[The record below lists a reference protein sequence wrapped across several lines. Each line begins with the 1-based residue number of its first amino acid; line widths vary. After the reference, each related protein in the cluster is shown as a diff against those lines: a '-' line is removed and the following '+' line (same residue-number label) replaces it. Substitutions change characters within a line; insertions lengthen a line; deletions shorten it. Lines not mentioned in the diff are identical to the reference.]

1 MSQDELKAFLSNIQA
16 AFFAGDLE
24 TVRQSFQ
31 FPLVVYTAAGVTVL
45 RDESEFLRLAQDYLE
60 AQKGRSMVQGS
71 QTILTRDPLVHKRQ
85 RVTVR
90 SIIMDA
96 KGTPVA
102 SSTVRYFVVK
112 TDQSYAVEMMEF
124 LESPLPFSD
133 IEKIIH

>member
-112 TDQSYAVEMMEF
+112 TDQSYAVEMM
-124 LESPLPFSD
+124 
-133 IEKIIH
+133 